1 MAYLEDVRDV
11 TRIGVDAVAIRL
23 RVRDTPSNVRERSAD
38 GGRGTLVWPPSRRS
52 PGGVRK
58 PTAKAW
64 RLWSRSSSAR
74 TAEAVLVTTG
84 PLSLRLE
91 RTTDRVGRTI
101 TTARRLSPRNAIPN
115 RRRIVPPMSGS
126 KTAPR
131 DYAAWS
137 CFASGVASTSIRRG
151 FAPSLTGR
159 TNSSMPWRYDAS
171 TCCASMSSGSVN
183 SRSNR
188 P

>member
-1 MAYLEDVRDV
+1 MVYLEDVRDV

-101 TTARRLSPRNAIPN
+101 TIACRLSPRNAIPN

-126 KTAPR
+126 KTARATTPR
-131 DYAAWS
+131 GAVSPPALPRLR
-137 CFASGVASTSIRRG
+137 SGVVSRPRSPAGRIRACHGDTTPPRV
-151 FAPSLTGR
+151 ARRCLR
-159 TNSSMPWRYDAS
+159 A
-171 TCCASMSSGSVN
+171 A
-183 SRSNR
+183 
-188 P
+188 